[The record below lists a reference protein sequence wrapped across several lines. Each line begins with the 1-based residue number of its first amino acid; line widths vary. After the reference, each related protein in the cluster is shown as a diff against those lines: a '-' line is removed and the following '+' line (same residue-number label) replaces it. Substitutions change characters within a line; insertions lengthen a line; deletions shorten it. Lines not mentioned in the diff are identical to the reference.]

1 MNYIY
6 ERMLQ
11 ESDVNDLNKTDSS
24 NQIEFDKEQM
34 AKFEEHVTQNYEDFY
49 ANKVSYEV
57 LRQGEKFLITL
68 FENSFISLEDILR
81 DIEE

>member
-24 NQIEFDKEQM
+24 NQVEFDKEQM
-34 AKFEEHVTQNYEDFY
+34 AKFEEYVTQNYEDFY

>member
-24 NQIEFDKEQM
+24 NQVEFDKEQM
-34 AKFEEHVTQNYEDFY
+34 AKFEEYVTANYQDFY

>member
-11 ESDVNDLNKTDSS
+11 ESNVNDLNKTDSS
-24 NQIEFDKEQM
+24 NQVEFDKEQM
-34 AKFEEHVTQNYEDFY
+34 AKFEEYVTQNYEDFY

>member
-24 NQIEFDKEQM
+24 NQVEFDKEQM
-34 AKFEEHVTQNYEDFY
+34 AKFEEYVTQNYEDFY

-81 DIEE
+81 EIKK

>member
-11 ESDVNDLNKTDSS
+11 ESDVNDLNKINSS
-24 NQIEFDKEQM
+24 NQVEFDKEQM
-34 AKFEEHVTQNYEDFY
+34 AKFEEYVTQNYEDFY

-57 LRQGEKFLITL
+57 LKQGEKFLITL